1 MRPWLARWD
10 VTPAEQAGMTFGQVL
25 TRVNVRRVEIVA
37 LLGLFTRLSEMAT
50 GYRGPSLWFEIGM
63 MLTVLFGSM
72 ALRRTDTTW
81 LGRGFVAC
89 VLIVALLGTQYAVA
103 ALGAKGRLT
112 SGYPLMLLSL
122 TMLFVVPPRIVA
134 LGCAGLLVCYYT
146 VVVDIP
152 VTSHEKIIAIVN
164 AGIVS
169 VIAVVAAALIYSGRR
184 RDHEQKREI
193 RLQNDRLRD
202 RNEEL
207 DTLMAITAHDLRSP
221 LYGLRNLFDL
231 AIRRSEKES
240 ELPLI
245 VLRQAMPS
253 IDAMLGLATRLLDA
267 HAAEHGPMTRLVDED
282 VRGHILAAVDRI
294 GPLARSS
301 DIRVDADLPDRP
313 LIATFDIGGLGQ
325 ILDNL
330 LGNGVRFSPPGSTLT
345 IAASGV
351 AGVGGGQV
359 RIVIRD
365 RGPGIDEAVQATL
378 FSKFHRGTSGQS
390 DTLPGTG
397 MGLFIVATLAERM
410 SAHVWHDPV
419 RDGGTA
425 FTVLLPVNQIPAS
438 EFVE

>member
-1 MRPWLARWD
+1 MRRWLARWD

-37 LLGLFTRLSEMAT
+37 LLGLFTRVSEMAT

-72 ALRRTDTTW
+72 ALRNTNTAW

-89 VLIVALLGTQYAVA
+89 VLVIALLDTQYAVA
-103 ALGAKGRLT
+103 ALGEKGRLT

-134 LGCAGLLVCYYT
+134 LGCAGLLICYCT

-152 VTSHEKIIAIVN
+152 VTNHEKVIAIVN

-193 RLQNDRLRD
+193 RIQNDRLRD

-207 DTLMAITAHDLRSP
+207 DTLMAITAHDMRSP

-231 AIRRSEKES
+231 AIRRSAQEND
-240 ELPLI
+240 LPLI

-282 VRGHILAAVDRI
+282 VRGHVLAAIERI
-294 GPLARSS
+294 GPLAQSS
-301 DIRVDADLPDRP
+301 DIRVDVELPDRP
-313 LIATFDIGGLGQ
+313 LIARFDVGGLAQ

-330 LGNGVRFSPPGSTLT
+330 LGNGVRFSPQGSILTLG
-345 IAASGV
+345 ASGV

-359 RIVIRD
+359 RIVVSD
-365 RGPGIDEAVQATL
+365 QGPGIDEAVQATL
-378 FSKFHRGTSGQS
+378 FSKFHRGISGQS
-390 DTLPGTG
+390 DSLPGTG

-410 SAHVWHDPV
+410 NAHVWHDPV

-425 FTVLLPVNQIPAS
+425 FTVLLPVNQNPAG
-438 EFVE
+438 EFVG